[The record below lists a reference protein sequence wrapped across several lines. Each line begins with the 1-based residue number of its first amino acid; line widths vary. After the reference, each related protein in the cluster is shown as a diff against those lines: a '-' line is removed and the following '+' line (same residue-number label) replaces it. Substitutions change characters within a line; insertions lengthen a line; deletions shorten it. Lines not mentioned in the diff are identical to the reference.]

1 MKLQA
6 EHIKVKVT
14 QEDKLFSLS
23 YIYIIKCYLALLPS
37 RPIYIYIYITGEAQP
52 LKRDS
57 LWLSKIHNGLVNS
70 PNCLAKPR
78 NQG

>member
-6 EHIKVKVT
+6 EHMKVKVT

-37 RPIYIYIYITGEAQP
+37 RPIYIYNREAQP

-57 LWLSKIHNGLVNS
+57 LWLSEIHNGLVNS